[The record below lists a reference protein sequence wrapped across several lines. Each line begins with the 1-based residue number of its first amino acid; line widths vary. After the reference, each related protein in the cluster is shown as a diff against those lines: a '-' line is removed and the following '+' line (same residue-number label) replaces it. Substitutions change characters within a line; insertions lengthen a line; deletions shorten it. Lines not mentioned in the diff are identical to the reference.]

1 MKKEIQPKDNSQ
13 ANIHTLREAWL
24 RAATDELR
32 PDFAKRG
39 YVLPDNIRSTI
50 AFPSGGKRGAEGECW
65 HPESSRDR
73 YYNIFIKADNDDP
86 LIILGILTRE
96 LIHTLLPSTVKYGK
110 EFRDIALRIGL
121 DGKMMQATPAPALL
135 ERLKVIAT
143 NLGPIPYGKLDFTTR
158 ANSRR
163 KASVRMLKAECTAV
177 GCGFNLRILPKWAK
191 AAALPCPMNPKHGIL
206 RCEIPDDDGDGDESH
221 DYSNDAPLNIGDK
234 NTHSNVAKR
243 HSSNPPSN
251 NKRTTT
257 DINVSENQSDDILP
271 DALITKNEYAV
282 IISQQQSPHSANR
295 YDKLQQKH
303 DE

>member
-24 RAATDELR
+24 RAATDALR
-32 PDFAKRG
+32 TDFAKHG

-50 AFPSGGKRGAEGECW
+50 AFTSGGKRGAEGECW

-121 DGKMMQATPAPALL
+121 DGKMMQAAPAPALL
-135 ERLKVIAT
+135 ERLKVIAN
-143 NLGPIPYGKLDFTTR
+143 NLGPIPYGKLDFATR
-158 ANSRR
+158 ASSRR
-163 KASVRMLKAECTAV
+163 KAGVRMLKAECTAT
-177 GCGFNLRILPKWAK
+177 GCGFNIRILPKWAK

-206 RCEIPDDDGDGDESH
+206 RCEIPEDDGNDDELHNHGD
-221 DYSNDAPLNIGDK
+221 NAPLKLKNVGSDGNASKNHGDDLLQD
-234 NTHSNVAKR
+234 SV
-243 HSSNPPSN
+243 
-251 NKRTTT
+251 
-257 DINVSENQSDDILP
+257 V
-271 DALITKNEYAV
+271 TKNETTAFLL
-282 IISQQQSPHSANR
+282 QQQSPHSANC
-295 YDKLQQKH
+295 YDKLPQKH